1 MCRKS
6 IYLVS
11 FALLLSVS
19 SNASAE
25 LAGHWQLD
33 GNLDDL
39 IGSANGT
46 FTGGTPSYGAG
57 MVNRAVVFDGADDYL
72 ELPLAPS
79 PTTYTITA
87 WVKPSR
93 TDAASIIA
101 RTSSAGTTTHWSH
114 QLRITSSGVFE
125 HYTWDG
131 SARIVTGTTPI
142 EADAWHFVAAIATNG
157 GDVRLYVNGQEEGT
171 ATTVGTLWADGD
183 RYHVGSNSGNAMGW
197 LEGMVDD
204 IRIYD
209 HILSEVEILGAM
221 AGQVWP
227 YAWGPVP
234 ADGAMLEDTWVN
246 LTWRP
251 GGHAVSHDVYLG
263 DSFDDVNDGV
273 GDTFQGNQAST
284 MLVAGFAGFAFPDG
298 LVPGTTYY
306 WRVDEVNDS
315 EPNSPWK
322 GDVWSFWVPPR
333 KAYGAVPADEAQFV
347 LSDVTL
353 EWTAGFNAKLH
364 TVYFG
369 DNFDEVNNASGGAA
383 QTTTTFAPG
392 VLDPDKTYY
401 WRVDEF
407 DPPATHK
414 GDVWS
419 FTTLPEI
426 EIMDPNLVGFW
437 KFDEGTGTTVVDW
450 SGHGN
455 HGTLRNGPQW
465 VLTGYNTGAL
475 ELDGKD
481 DYVSVLLDASET
493 EHTAAMWFRTTNANC
508 GLLTVVQNDLGG
520 GGHDR
525 HIYLSAG
532 RLMSRVWDDET
543 ITMNG
548 VNLADGLWHHVVHT
562 YGGSAGGQK
571 LYADGVLQTSGTKA
585 QSDFDWQERINIGFS
600 NDAAQNYFEGLL
612 DEVHIYNKALSDEE
626 IAALIQGD
634 TKLAANPVPARHA
647 TVDIR
652 DISSLSWSAGD
663 TAASHDVYFGADI
676 DAVANADS
684 GSPQFQANQAGTS
697 LSLADLVEFGG
708 GDYYWRVD
716 EVGSDGTVVAG
727 TLWKFT
733 VPDYLIVDD
742 FESYNDL
749 AEDDPAS
756 NRVYLTWID
765 GYGTTTNGAVAGN
778 LDVPFM
784 AQGHDSAQ
792 AMPLGYDNAGK
803 TSEATRTLVSKK
815 DWAAHGV
822 TKLVLW
828 FRGDSANAA
837 DRMFVALGNA
847 VVYHPDDAATQDS
860 GWNEWVIDLQEF
872 ANLGANLSDVA
883 SITLGFGTRGA
894 PVATGG
900 TGTVHFDDIRLVR

>member
-1 MCRKS
+1 MCRKL

-11 FALLLSVS
+11 FVLVLSVS
-19 SNASAE
+19 VNASAE

-46 FTGGTPSYGAG
+46 FTGGAPGYGAG
-57 MVNRAVVFDGADDYL
+57 MVNQALVFDGVDDYL

-79 PTTYTITA
+79 PTTYTIAA
-87 WVKPSR
+87 WVKPAR
-93 TDAASIIA
+93 TDSASIIA
-101 RTSSAGTTTHWSH
+101 RTSSSGTTTHWSH

-142 EADAWHFVAAIATNG
+142 EADAWYFVAAIATNG

-171 ATTVGTLWADGD
+171 ATTVGTLWAAGD
-183 RYHVGSNSGNAMGW
+183 RYRVGSNSGNAMGW

-227 YAWGPVP
+227 YAWGPAP

-246 LTWRP
+246 LAWRP
-251 GGHAVSHDVYLG
+251 GGYAVSHDVYLG
-263 DSFDDVNDGV
+263 DSFDDVNDSV
-273 GDTFQGNQAST
+273 GDTFRGNQAST

-298 LVPGTTYY
+298 LVPGMTYY
-306 WRVDEVNDS
+306 WRVDEVNDA

-333 KAYGAVPADEAQFV
+333 KAYGAVPADKAQFV

-364 TVYFG
+364 TVYLG
-369 DNFDEVNNASGGAA
+369 DNFDGVNNASGATA
-383 QTTTTFAPG
+383 QTTTTFEPG
-392 VLDPDKTYY
+392 MLEPDKTYY

-419 FTTLPEI
+419 FTTLPEVQI
-426 EIMDPNLVGFW
+426 TDPNLVGLW
-437 KFDEGTGTTVVDW
+437 RFDEGTGTTVVDW

-455 HGTLRNGPQW
+455 HGTLRDGPQW
-465 VLTGYNTGAL
+465 VLTGYNSGAL
-475 ELDGKD
+475 EFDGKD

-543 ITMNG
+543 IAMTG

-571 LYADGVLQTSGTKA
+571 LYADGVLQVSGTKA

-600 NDAAQNYFEGLL
+600 NDAAQDHFEGLL
-612 DEVHIYNKALSDEE
+612 DEVHVYNKALSAEE
-626 IAALIQGD
+626 IGSLMAGD
-634 TKLAANPVPARHA
+634 TNLAANPTPARHA

-652 DISSLSWSAGD
+652 DIGSLSWSQGE
-663 TAASHDVYFGADI
+663 TAASHDVYFGTDM
-676 DAVANADS
+676 DAVGNADS

-708 GDYYWRVD
+708 GDYYWRID
-716 EVGSDGTVVAG
+716 EVESDGTVVAG

-756 NRVYLTWID
+756 KRVYLTWID

-784 AQGHDSAQ
+784 SQGRDSAQ

-803 TSEATRTLVSKK
+803 TSEATRTLVSRK
-815 DWAAHGV
+815 DWTEHGV

-837 DRMFVALGNA
+837 ERMFVAVGNA
-847 VVYHPDDAATQDS
+847 VVYHPDDAATQTE

-872 ANLGANLSDVA
+872 ANLGANLSDVD

-894 PVATGG
+894 PAATGG
-900 TGTVHFDDIRLVR
+900 TGTVHVDDIRLVR